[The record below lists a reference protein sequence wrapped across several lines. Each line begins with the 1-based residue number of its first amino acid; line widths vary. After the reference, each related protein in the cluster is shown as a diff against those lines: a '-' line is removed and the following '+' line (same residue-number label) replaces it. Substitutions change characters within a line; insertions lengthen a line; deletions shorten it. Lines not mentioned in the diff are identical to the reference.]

1 MEFKLGDKV
10 NISSNKKSLNNNI
23 WTDGY
28 FSGNRFDGVKENG
41 FVKSKQSDSKY
52 YWYTVG
58 WEDGSE
64 NGYNEN
70 DLVLN
75 ISWYRDKKI
84 NNILNDL

>member
-1 MEFKLGDKV
+1 MDLF
-10 NISSNKKSLNNNI
+10 
-23 WTDGY
+23 
-28 FSGNRFDGVKENG
+28 NRFDGIKENG
-41 FVKSKQSDSKY
+41 FVKSIREVGKHDSEY

-58 WEDGSE
+58 WEDE
-64 NGYNEN
+64 NVYKGN